1 MVENLKN
8 TQIVLE
14 VLSSVQHTV
23 CAHTVCA
30 HTVCAHTVALK
41 LGTMHSGFCTMYVAV
56 PEIYYQREFEPVSK
70 KRHQGSLLP

>member
-14 VLSSVQHTV
+14 VLSSVQ
-23 CAHTVCA
+23 

-56 PEIYYQREFEPVSK
+56 PEIYYQREFEPVS
-70 KRHQGSLLP
+70 RT